1 VWKRFFWKKEWTM
14 ILVLFLFF
22 RLLYSLLGVLEAS
35 GPDPEP
41 LSGGA
46 VYEAAAA
53 LLEQDA
59 LSHALVN
66 VWFRWDTVWYLKI
79 AAFGYSSQ
87 DGTLAFMPLYPW
99 LVRGLGA
106 LTGNYLLSAL
116 IISNLACLL
125 ALLLFY
131 EVVLVEARNKDV
143 SLWGTFFLASFP
155 SAFFLFTAY
164 TDSLFLALTLAAWL
178 FARRGRWLAAGL
190 LAALA
195 TLCRLQ
201 GALLTPVL
209 AWAWLASV
217 VESGVADLSPLA
229 QARQVWG
236 LVTTRRGWA
245 SLLNRL
251 KKPDWL
257 ALFLP
262 ALTFAAYTLWLRLAG
277 WGSIPA
283 TLETYW
289 GIRTVAPWTG
299 FGLFLQ
305 RLVGGQRVF
314 IDYVDLSLFVVM
326 LALLV
331 IGLFRL
337 DPALSLYNLL
347 TLALFFMRGTPPHLL
362 DSFSRY
368 FLTLFPAF
376 IMVGSLS
383 KSRIYSGAGSP
394 RSTCGHA
401 CDSGAWEPPRR
412 GNCDLPSLR
421 NRVLRVSLC
430 SVSIGLQIFLLMGF
444 LDWRWIA

>member
-1 VWKRFFWKKEWTM
+1 MRKRFSWKKEWTT

-41 LSGGA
+41 LSGGP
-46 VYEAAAA
+46 VYAAAA
-53 LLEQDA
+53 TLLKQGA
-59 LSHALVN
+59 VSHALVN

-79 AAFGYSSQ
+79 AAFGYSPR

-106 LTGNYLLSAL
+106 LTGNYLLAAL

-131 EVVLVEARNKDV
+131 EVVLGEVRNNDIA
-143 SLWGTFFLASFP
+143 LWGTFLLASFP

-164 TDSLFLALTLAAWL
+164 TDSLFLALVLAAWL
-178 FARRGRWLAAGL
+178 FARRGKWLAAGL

-201 GALLTPVL
+201 GALLSIVL
-209 AWAWLASV
+209 LWTFLAACGF
-217 VESGVADLSPLA
+217 ERLFKIHHEG
-229 QARQVWG
+229 
-236 LVTTRRGWA
+236 TRRKKLISPFVTLSVRLPPFFGGCVEK
-245 SLLNRL
+245 L

-262 ALTFAAYTLWLRLAG
+262 ALTFAAYALWLRLAG

-337 DPALSLYNLL
+337 DPALSLYNIL

-376 IMVGSLS
+376 IMVAQLWLLISQPLATIIIG
-383 KSRIYSGAGSP
+383 
-394 RSTCGHA
+394 
-401 CDSGAWEPPRR
+401 
-412 GNCDLPSLR
+412 SLR
-421 NRVLRVSLC
+421 NRILRMVLW

>member
-1 VWKRFFWKKEWTM
+1 MRKRFSWKREWTT

-22 RLLYSLLGVLEAS
+22 RILYSLLGVLEAS

-41 LSGGA
+41 LSGGP
-46 VYEAAAA
+46 VYEAAAT
-53 LLEQDA
+53 LLKQDPV
-59 LSHALVN
+59 SHTLVN

-106 LTGNYLLSAL
+106 LTGNYLLAAL

-125 ALLLFY
+125 ALFLFY
-131 EVVLVEARNKDV
+131 EVALGEGRDKETAF
-143 SLWGTFFLASFP
+143 LATFFLILFP
-155 SAFFLFTAY
+155 SSFFLFTAY
-164 TDSLFLALTLAAWL
+164 TDSLFLALALAAWL
-178 FARRGRWLAAGL
+178 FARRGNWLAAGM
-190 LAALA
+190 LATLA

-201 GALLTPVL
+201 GALL
-209 AWAWLASV
+209 SV
-217 VESGVADLSPLA
+217 VFLWFFFTGCEFNANCA
-229 QARQVWG
+229 NRRIARIKTNF
-236 LVTTRRGWA
+236 VT
-245 SLLNRL
+245 LCVKKL

-257 ALFLP
+257 AVFLP

-277 WGSIPA
+277 WGSISA
-283 TLETYW
+283 SLETHW
-289 GIRTVAPWTG
+289 GIRTVAPWSG

-331 IGLFRL
+331 VGLFRL
-337 DPALSLYNLL
+337 DPALSLYTLL
-347 TLALFFMRGTPPHLL
+347 TLLLFFMRGTPPHLL

-376 IMVGSLS
+376 IMMANLAAIISAGLR
-383 KSRIYSGAGSP
+383 SRI
-394 RSTCGHA
+394 
-401 CDSGAWEPPRR
+401 
-412 GNCDLPSLR
+412 LR
-421 NRVLRVSLC
+421 MVIW
-430 SVSIGLQIFLLMGF
+430 SVSIGLQIFLLIGF